1 MKIMFITDGKFAVPN
16 VDGSAIETLIQNFI
30 DQNEIEKKVQVT
42 VACKYNQKAYEES
55 KKYKLTDFLYY
66 DEINDNKL
74 VKLFCILKYRFFGL
88 FGISVPKYVYSKQI
102 YKHALKENY
111 DFFIVEEG
119 DCFSFDYFT
128 KKFGK
133 EKMVSHT
140 HSPWPMNQKFV
151 NIYEGVIVPSNLTK
165 NALIANKWLEYQE
178 KISVVKNCINENK
191 LCNYND
197 NLQKELINKYNLKDK
212 MVVLFVGRI
221 VECKG
226 VVELINA
233 VNKVDNV
240 KLLIVGSAL
249 FGKKTK
255 TAYEQKVLELI
266 QNNDKVISCGF
277 VPYEEISNY
286 YAIADVVATPSDPTE
301 ACNMVNLE
309 AIMNN
314 KPVITTNCGGIP
326 EYVKKD
332 YNGLVIEY
340 DNLVDNLVQAL
351 EKIKNPDLRKQF
363 ESNNAADH
371 ERLSCKTYYYG
382 ILDHLERQKEKWKKN

>member
-16 VDGSAIETLIQNFI
+16 VNGSAIETLIQNFI

-66 DEINDNKL
+66 DEINDNKF
-74 VKLFCILKYRFFGL
+74 VKLFCIVKYRLFGL

-128 KKFGK
+128 KKIGK

-140 HSPWPMNQKFV
+140 HSPWPMNQKYSQ
-151 NIYEGVIVPSNLTK
+151 IYGSIIVPSEFTK
-165 NALIANKWLEYQE
+165 NILIKDYFNQFNENT
-178 KISVVKNCINENK
+178 SVVHNCIAQNFV
-191 LCNYND
+191 YDD
-197 NLQKELINKYNLKDK
+197 NFIKEFIAKNNLKNK
-212 MVVLFVGRI
+212 FKVLFVGRLS
-221 VECKG
+221 EEKG
-226 VVELINA
+226 VLQLIQAVEKIDDSSLI
-233 VNKVDNV
+233 
-240 KLLIVGSAL
+240 IVGSAL
-249 FGKKTK
+249 FGKRTNTEYEKKVKTLV
-255 TAYEQKVLELI
+255 E
-266 QNNDKVISCGF
+266 NNNKIIMTGF
-277 VPYEEISNY
+277 VPYEKLANY
-286 YAIADVVATPSDPTE
+286 YKMCDIVVTPSKIE

-351 EKIKNPDLRKQF
+351 EKMKNPDLRKIF
-363 ESNNAADH
+363 ENNNASDH
-371 ERLSCKTYYYG
+371 ERLSCRTYYYG
-382 ILDHLERQKEKWKKN
+382 ILNHLERQKERWKKN